1 MSDNPLADW
10 LRERHAALG
19 EAGATPDDAA
29 TGMPPAWPDWAT
41 PATTT
46 PDPAPEPWEHPP
58 GGGDAPP
65 RRRRRLVLLA
75 TVPWLVAAAIVV
87 GALGDST
94 AGSRPPP
101 QAGAGA
107 GTVEA
112 GPAVAGQSVDPRL
125 GAAAAVAVRLSVT
138 TPADTPDGDAERRY
152 VDSAAPEAVRWSGD
166 VAIVT
171 VLAVVLEGPA
181 DAWRMARTARF
192 AVPVGLVDGQA
203 VVLGEPWAV
212 SPPPESAPVAGWAPA
227 AGDRGAIAGAAEAA
241 GYADVEVLEV
251 EALPDDTSV
260 LRARIR
266 ARAPGE
272 STARVHAPWLHAD
285 PDPAVL
291 GAGD

>member
-19 EAGATPDDAA
+19 EAGTTPDDAA
-29 TGMPPAWPDWAT
+29 TGIPPAWPDWAT

-46 PDPAPEPWEHPP
+46 PDPAPEPWEEPP
-58 GGGDAPP
+58 GGEAPP
-65 RRRRRLVLLA
+65 RRRRRLLLLA
-75 TVPWLVAAAIVV
+75 TLPWVVAAAIVV
-87 GALGDST
+87 GVLGDTT
-94 AGSRPPP
+94 AGSVPPR
-101 QAGAGA
+101 AGADA

-112 GPAVAGQSVDPRL
+112 APAGAGQTVDPRL

-138 TPADTPDGDAERRY
+138 TPAGSPDGDTEARY
-152 VDSAAPEAVRWSGD
+152 VDSAVPEAVRWSGD
-166 VAIVT
+166 VAVVT

-181 DAWRMARTARF
+181 DAWRMVRSARF

-212 SPPPESAPVAGWAPA
+212 SPPPESARVAGWEPA
-227 AGDRGAIAGAAEAA
+227 AADREAIAGAAEAA
-241 GYADVEVLEV
+241 GYTDVDVLEV
-251 EALPDDTSV
+251 GALPEDPTV

-272 STARVHAPWLHAD
+272 STARTHAPWLHAD

-291 GAGD
+291 GTGD